1 MTENGYADPDK
12 LVPARQ
18 PGEGQL
24 DILEP
29 APGRYVKMTIPEV
42 LAPGEAGS

>member
-1 MTENGYADPDK
+1 MTDNGYADPAK

-42 LAPGEAGS
+42 LGDIEA